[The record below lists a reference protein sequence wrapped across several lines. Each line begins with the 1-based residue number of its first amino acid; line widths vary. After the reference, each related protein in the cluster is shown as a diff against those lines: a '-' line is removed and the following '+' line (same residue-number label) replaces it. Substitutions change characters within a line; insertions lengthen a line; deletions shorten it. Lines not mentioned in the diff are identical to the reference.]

1 MLVICRNF
9 WGSSTY
15 TSSAIYQYLLML
27 GGQTIGENV
36 ANPSFD
42 EMFQSDSKTYKLLHI
57 KDMYASLNC
66 S

>member
-42 EMFQSDSKTYKLLHI
+42 EMFDQTVHSCMI
-57 KDMYASLNC
+57 V
-66 S
+66 